1 MIKDIVTYDIK
12 SKDNPKV
19 LIQKTREVTDFNS
32 QEVKDCIRDL
42 NDTMTDLVKR
52 EGNKRGAIGLAAPQI
67 GVDLA
72 MTLVEFTGGRTL
84 FINPKLRMENGE
96 KRLFRI
102 GCFSLYEYRAL
113 VYYNDDVIVQYQDE
127 EGDSKTMT
135 LKGDR
140 SCVVQ
145 HEMDH
150 LEGDLLFAHLLNKEK
165 DLFIPRESVYKNG
178 KVPLR
183 NYGPIF
189 EYRRRKGKTKVLS
202 APVFY
207 SALFNDYTD
216 YCRYV
221 DKFVRQEN
229 DLFEMITKYTPN
241 RGKVLEI
248 GCGTSA
254 ISVHL
259 SAMGYSVYS
268 NQIDKDMLQ
277 LSKAINAYNK
287 TDVIYSNDDL
297 DTLFYDT
304 GKFDTVFSYEV
315 LETLNEDQ
323 LVKALK
329 EGLRVGKY
337 FIFKVPTIK
346 IKSNTLK
353 GNEIL
358 RSADKWLQQ
367 LTRLG
372 FNIVETKLISED
384 QYAIFVI
391 NN

>member
-12 SKDNPKV
+12 KKNNPKV
-19 LIQKTREVTDFNS
+19 LTNKTRKVTDFNAK
-32 QEVKDCIRDL
+32 EVRDCIRDL
-42 NDTMTDLVKR
+42 NDTMTDLVRR

-84 FINPKLRMENGE
+84 FINPKLYMENGE

-113 VYYNDDVIVQYQDE
+113 VYYNDDVIVEFQDE
-127 EGDSKTMT
+127 EGDTKTMA

-150 LEGDLLFAHLLNKEK
+150 LEGDLLFAHLLHREK

-189 EYRRRKGKTKVLS
+189 EYRRRRGRNKVLS

-229 DLFEMITKYTPN
+229 DLFEMIKKYTPN
-241 RGKVLEI
+241 RGRVLEI

-277 LSKAINAYNK
+277 LSKAINDFNK
-287 TDVIYSNDDL
+287 TDVIYSNDQMDAL
-297 DTLFYDT
+297 FFDTA
-304 GKFDTVFSYEV
+304 KFDTVFSYEV
-315 LETLNEDQ
+315 LETLSEDE
-323 LVKALK
+323 LDEAIR
-329 EGLRVGKY
+329 EGLRVGKR

-358 RSADKWLQQ
+358 RSVDKWIEQ
-367 LTRLG
+367 LNRLG
-372 FNIVETKLISED
+372 FNIVENKTILDE
-384 QYAIFVI
+384 QYAIFVLG
-391 NN
+391 N